1 MANPNIS
8 AALSDEDV
16 AAIIAAADTIKTKIS
31 FGVTLSP
38 DQRQALPKLGTKSG
52 GFVSEAQAAAAAHP
66 DIFPAAFDKAEF
78 AKDAALFEKLLA
90 VYVAVAPI
98 AEMVEHTTMAVGSE
112 AFAEAR
118 TVYSYVKT
126 AAKTTPGLQG
136 VADKLG
142 ERFKQTKTGQIGAAI
157 KPA

>member
-8 AALSDEDV
+8 ASLTDEDV
-16 AAIIAAADTIKTKIS
+16 AAIIAAAETIKGKIP
-31 FGVTLSP
+31 FGVTLTP

-52 GFVSEAQAAAAAHP
+52 GFVAEAQAAAATHP
-66 DIFPAAFDKAEF
+66 EILPATFDKAEF
-78 AKDAALFEKLLA
+78 AKDAALFEKLFA
-90 VYVAVAPI
+90 VYVVVAPI
-98 AEMVEHTTMAVGSE
+98 AEMVEHTTMAIGSE

-136 VADKLG
+136 VAEKLG
-142 ERFKQTKTGQIGAAI
+142 ERFKQTKTGQIGATV

>member
-16 AAIIAAADTIKTKIS
+16 ATIIAAADTIKTKIP
-31 FGVTLSP
+31 FGVTLTP

-52 GFVSEAQAAAAAHP
+52 GFVNEAQAAAATHP
-66 DIFPAAFDKAEF
+66 DIFPAAFDGAEF
-78 AKDAALFEKLLA
+78 AKDAALFEKLLR

-112 AFAEAR
+112 AFASAR
-118 TVYSYVKT
+118 TVYQYVKT

-142 ERFKQTKTGQIGAAI
+142 ERFKQTKTGQIAATM